1 MVVGE
6 AAMPVS
12 DQLVETLTGTASEV
26 DNRCKIAC
34 VHDLG
39 IKHVGCFRLDDS
51 SRRLTRTP
59 SEAAGDH
66 RLPERQGSPSVV
78 HQWNANQI

>member
-39 IKHVGCFRLDDS
+39 DQTCRVLPIGRFISVAYENAFRVF
-51 SRRLTRTP
+51 RG
-59 SEAAGDH
+59 A
-66 RLPERQGSPSVV
+66 
-78 HQWNANQI
+78 